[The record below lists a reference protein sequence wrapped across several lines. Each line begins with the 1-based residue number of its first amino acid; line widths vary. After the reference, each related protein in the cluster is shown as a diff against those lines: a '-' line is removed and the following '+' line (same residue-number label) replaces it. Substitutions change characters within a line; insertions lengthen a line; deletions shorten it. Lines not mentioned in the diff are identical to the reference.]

1 MTVCRAVAGRSG
13 GGREGAG
20 EIGGSS
26 IRIVPQT
33 AAAEWRREIGC
44 DLAGGRLRRRRIS
57 ACLPAGGAPVGRS
70 TTTTGPWPAD
80 TRRARRRRIHRPPSR
95 RAGRKRVFK
104 KLNSDHSWHSDPRC
118 RNRSSRTDTRTLAQI
133 IHTHT
138 GARVRNTRPR
148 ARARTYSILCAC
160 RLTFP
165 RPRDTT
171 TESVREQASPR
182 LVVGFRRAT
191 LIICCVYPR
200 TQTRHYQHV
209 ILTTRRDTILST
221 FSKLFK

>member
-26 IRIVPQT
+26 IRIVPHT
-33 AAAEWRREIGC
+33 AAEWRREIGC
-44 DLAGGRLRRRRIS
+44 DLAGGRLRRRRRRRIS

-70 TTTTGPWPAD
+70 TTTTTGPWPAAD

-133 IHTHT
+133 IHTQ
-138 GARVRNTRPR
+138 ARAYVIHGREP
-148 ARARTYSILCAC
+148 ARARIAFCVLAAW
-160 RLTFP
+160 R
-165 RPRDTT
+165 
-171 TESVREQASPR
+171 SPDHGTPQPNPSENR
-182 LVVGFRRAT
+182 QVLDSSLDFVA
-191 LIICCVYPR
+191 
-200 TQTRHYQHV
+200 RH
-209 ILTTRRDTILST
+209 
-221 FSKLFK
+221 